1 MSIPSGAAVP
11 RTSEGV
17 QFLWL
22 ELTNRC
28 NLQCVH
34 CYAESSPFTG
44 GDDRLTPD
52 DYLDILTTSAE
63 LGCKQVQFIG
73 GEPTL
78 NRRLPD
84 FISRARSL
92 DYEFVEVFTN
102 LTRLSRPLLN
112 CFVEHDVNVATSV
125 YSNRPEVH
133 DEITKKRGSHRETMR
148 GIDAVLA
155 ARLRLRAGV
164 IAMPQNEDHIDETVA
179 FLRERGVPEVGTDR
193 VREFGRGSD
202 ETDDQ
207 CMSNL
212 CGNCSGSTLCVAP
225 NGKVSPCIM
234 SKAWSVGSILDTPL
248 DEVVRSSELRDLRS
262 RIYAQTIAPREEA
275 RLAAIEAQCEPS
287 CGPSCYPSCVP
298 ACAPSCVPSCTPSCS
313 PSCVPSAPTC
323 GPSH

>member
-1 MSIPSGAAVP
+1 MSIPTGAQVP

-44 GDDRLTPD
+44 DDDLLAPGD
-52 DYLDILTTSAE
+52 YHDILSTAAE

-78 NRRLPD
+78 NRQLPD

-102 LTRLSRPLLN
+102 LTRLSRPLLD

-125 YSNRPEVH
+125 YSNRPEIH
-133 DEITKKRGSHRETMR
+133 DEITKKPGSHRETMR

-155 ARLRLRAGV
+155 AKLRLRAGV
-164 IAMPQNEDHIDETVA
+164 ISMPQNEDHVDETIE
-179 FLRERGVPEVGTDR
+179 FLRQRGVPEVGLDR
-193 VREFGRGSD
+193 VREFGRGSQD
-202 ETDDQ
+202 TDDQ

-234 SKAWSVGSILDTPL
+234 SKAWSVGSILERPL
-248 DEVVRSSELRDLRS
+248 ADVVHSDELRDVRS
-262 RIYAQTIAPREEA
+262 RIYAQTIARREEA
-275 RLAAIEAQCEPS
+275 GMKIEAQCDPS
-287 CGPSCYPSCVP
+287 CNPCFPACVP
-298 ACAPSCVPSCTPSCS
+298 ACAPSCAPSCVPYCS
-313 PSCVPSAPTC
+313 PSCVPSGCQPVK
-323 GPSH
+323 

>member
-52 DYLDILTTSAE
+52 DYLDILTTSAD

-84 FISRARSL
+84 FISHARSL

-102 LTRLSRPLLN
+102 LTRMSQPLLD

-125 YSNRPEVH
+125 YSNRPEIH
-133 DEITKKRGSHRETMR
+133 DEITKKPGSHRETMR

-164 IAMPQNEDHIDETVA
+164 IAMPQNEDHVDETVA

-193 VREFGRGSD
+193 VREFGRGSQAP
-202 ETDDQ
+202 DDQ

-234 SKAWSVGSILDTPL
+234 SKAWSVGSILEKPL
-248 DEVVRSSELRDLRS
+248 ADVVRSDELRDVRS
-262 RIYAQTIAPREEA
+262 RIYAHTIQPREE
-275 RLAAIEAQCEPS
+275 LGLKIDAQCDPSCNPCFPACVPACPPS
-287 CGPSCYPSCVP
+287 CGPSCNPY
-298 ACAPSCVPSCTPSCS
+298 CAPSCVPSGCQP
-313 PSCVPSAPTC
+313 VK
-323 GPSH
+323 

>member
-44 GDDRLTPD
+44 GDDSLTPD

-102 LTRLSRPLLN
+102 LTRLSQPLLD

-125 YSNRPEVH
+125 YSHRPEIH
-133 DEITKKRGSHRETMR
+133 DEITKKPGSHRETMR
-148 GIDAVLA
+148 GIDAVIA
-155 ARLRLRAGV
+155 AKLRLRTGV
-164 IAMPQNEDHIDETVA
+164 IAMPLNEDHIDETVA
-179 FLRERGVPEVGTDR
+179 FLRDRGVSEVGTDR

-202 ETDDQ
+202 EADDQ

-234 SKAWSVGSILDTPL
+234 SKAWSVGSILEKPL

-262 RIYAQTIAPREEA
+262 RIYAQTIGPREEA

-287 CGPSCYPSCVP
+287 CSPSCYPSCVP
-298 ACAPSCVPSCTPSCS
+298 ACAPSCAPSCVPSCS